1 MKRTLMLIA
10 IATLTVFGQKIETQT
25 PDRNRVTRLGT
36 TQDHLSVIE
45 LGEPVMQVAAGS

>member
-25 PDRNRVTRLGT
+25 PDRNR
-36 TQDHLSVIE
+36 DHAPGYHARPS
-45 LGEPVMQVAAGS
+45 QRD